1 MTATAVLSAAEPARA
16 AEWWE
21 VAGGIIAI
29 PVALIGLVLTWVLI
43 RKTNLESRKAELE
56 IRAMEGALETRIE
69 SAASPAELASA
80 VAAPIIEAQKTQAV
94 LLKTVLLAIMYVG
107 WRFVDDVVGA
117 TAVGFAGL
125 AELTGLDVLWYVVYL
140 TLKVAVSGTYAF
152 LMARFGLTVL
162 AEAIALLGWR
172 LPRVL
177 RFQSRNALNALAI
190 GCAFLLVLNQLPFL
204 YS

>member
-1 MTATAVLSAAEPARA
+1 MIAIAVLSAAEPAKA
-16 AEWWE
+16 PEWWE

-43 RKTNLESRKAELE
+43 RKTHLESRKTELE

-80 VAAPIIEAQKTQAV
+80 VAAPIIEAQRTQAV
-94 LLKTVLLAIMYVG
+94 LLKTVLLAIIYVG
-107 WRFVDDVVGA
+107 WLFVDDVVEA
-117 TAVGFAGL
+117 TKVGFAGL
-125 AELTGLDVLWYVVYL
+125 AELTGLDVLWYVAYL
-140 TLKVAVSGTYAF
+140 TLKILVSGTYAF
-152 LMARFGLTVL
+152 LMARFGLTIL

-177 RFQSRNALNALAI
+177 RFENKNALNALALV
-190 GCAFLLVLNQLPFL
+190 CAMLLVLNQIPFL
-204 YS
+204 YN